1 MELNIVLV
9 WGGSEVK
16 TWGLALGAGGIYGFA
31 HIGVLE
37 VLESHGLRP
46 GFVAGTS
53 AGAIVASLWASSK
66 TPGDFDATVSE
77 LLIDHE
83 GALQTLASLMGAGS
97 SVTGPASAMG
107 LSGFLNGNW
116 LESAIDKLTGGKRLS
131 DVTIPLSI
139 VSCDLISGDIVVFTN
154 TDQPMKTV
162 LNRERRYVANA
173 SLSTAVRASSSLPGV
188 FAPKTLG
195 SMELVDGGVRE
206 MVPAYEVRRMGAG
219 EVLAVDLGSYIDRP
233 QHARGI
239 FSILTRSF
247 NLASR
252 GTTVAHLREHASLT
266 LQPEVWDIGFPTPAD
281 FKQLIE
287 SGRACAKRNIGRWL
301 ELIS

>member
-1 MELNIVLV
+1 M
-9 WGGSEVK
+9 K

-31 HIGVLE
+31 HVGVIE

-46 GFVAGTS
+46 GFIAGTS
-53 AGAIVASLWASSK
+53 AGAMVASLWASSK
-66 TPGDFDATVSE
+66 TRGHFDAAVHE

-83 GALQTLASLMGAGS
+83 RALQTMATVIGAGNS
-97 SVTGPASAMG
+97 LTGPASAMTISG
-107 LSGFLNGNW
+107 LLNGNW
-116 LESAIDKLTGGKRLS
+116 LESTINRLTGGKRLS
-131 DVTIPLSI
+131 DVIIPLSI
-139 VSCDLISGDIVVFTN
+139 VSCDLVAGDIVVFTN
-154 TDQPMKTV
+154 TCQRKETV
-162 LNRERRYVANA
+162 LNSERRYITNA

-195 SMELVDGGVRE
+195 SMQLVDGGVKE
-206 MVPAYEVRRMGAG
+206 MVPAYEVKRMGAM

-233 QHARGI
+233 QHVKGI

-252 GTTVAHLREHASLT
+252 GTTIEHLKEHASLT
-266 LQPEVWDIGFPTPAD
+266 LQPEVWDIGFPTPAE
-281 FKQLIE
+281 FRRLIE
-287 SGRACAKRNIGRWL
+287 SGRSCANRNIGRWF